1 MNENENCGTCRF
13 YKQFANERGCT
24 CEESPA
30 FARITVADDYCEEWE
45 KEE

>member
-13 YKQFANERGCT
+13 HKPFADEWGCD

-30 FARITVADDYCEEWE
+30 FARITATDDYCEEWE